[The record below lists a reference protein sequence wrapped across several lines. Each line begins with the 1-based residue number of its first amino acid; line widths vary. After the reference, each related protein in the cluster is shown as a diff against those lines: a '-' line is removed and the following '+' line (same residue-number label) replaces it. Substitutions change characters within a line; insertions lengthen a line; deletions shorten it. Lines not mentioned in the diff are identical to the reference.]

1 MITPT
6 LHAAAEGHRGALSWV
21 WPEPVTVLSSAA
33 VGGGLRQVSAM
44 INFGVP
50 LDYARMDLDVH
61 AGEIAA
67 SLGLASDPVA
77 LLTAAD
83 VNRYQDAE
91 CDGVFV
97 TSTVGV
103 TKPTWAADPAGG
115 WTDYHPGTINIV
127 VQLPVALSESA
138 LVNAVMTTTEA
149 KTQAL
154 LEFGVPGT
162 GTASDAVAI
171 VCPVARGGDRAGDEV
186 EVFAGPRSLWG
197 SRLALAVHDSV
208 FKVLRSYS

>member
-1 MITPT
+1 MLITPT
-6 LHAAAEGHRGALSWV
+6 LHPPATGHRGLLSWV
-21 WPEPVTVLSSAA
+21 WPQPVTVLSSAA
-33 VGGGLRQVSAM
+33 VGGGLREATSM

-61 AGEIAA
+61 ASEIAK
-67 SLGLASDPVA
+67 SLGMADDPVA

-83 VNRYQDAE
+83 VSRYQNAE
-91 CDGVFV
+91 FEGVLV

-103 TKPTWAADPAGG
+103 TKPTWAADRAGG
-115 WTDYHPGTINIV
+115 WMDYHPGTINIV
-127 VQLPVALSESA
+127 VQLPVVLSESA
-138 LVNAVMTTTEA
+138 LVNAVMTLTEA

-154 LEFGVPGT
+154 VEFGVPGT

-171 VCPVARGGDRAGDEV
+171 VCPTARAGHDV

-197 SRLALAVHDSV
+197 SRLAIAVYDSV
-208 FKVLRSYS
+208 LKVLRSYS